1 VACAEYWLAVPGS
14 ADRVAVV
21 GCAVVGPAPCA
32 ASFDAMDRLAATAAF
47 LIPEAALSP
56 PAL

>member
-1 VACAEYWLAVPGS
+1 
-14 ADRVAVV
+14 
-21 GCAVVGPAPCA
+21 VGPAPCA

-47 LIPEAALSP
+47 LTPEAALSP